1 MDEIA
6 LAVIGGSGVYD
17 MDALADVEEIELETP
32 FGPPSDTIVL
42 GTLHGK
48 RVAFLPRH
56 GRGHRHS
63 PTQVPYRAN
72 IWALKALGVPRIIS
86 INACGSMKERYA
98 PRHVVIPD
106 QIYDHTKQRP
116 LTFFG
121 QGLVAHISLADP
133 YCEELRV
140 LAGEA
145 VQQAGAT
152 VHMGG
157 TFVAIEGP
165 RFSTKAESR
174 IFRQWGVDVIG
185 MTVMPEAA
193 LAREAEICYAS
204 IAHVSD
210 YDVWHETE
218 EAVSVEMLLETL
230 AANAELAQNALRG
243 LIAKL
248 AAVERDC
255 GCGSALAMA
264 LITQRDLIPAETKG
278 KLAPIVGKYLG

>member
-1 MDEIA
+1 
-6 LAVIGGSGVYD
+6 
-17 MDALADVEEIELETP
+17 
-32 FGPPSDTIVL
+32 
-42 GTLHGK
+42 
-48 RVAFLPRH
+48 
-56 GRGHRHS
+56 
-63 PTQVPYRAN
+63 
-72 IWALKALGVPRIIS
+72 
-86 INACGSMKERYA
+86 MKERYA

-106 QIYDHTKQRP
+106 QIYDNTKQRP

-140 LAGEA
+140 LAGDA
-145 VQQAGAT
+145 VGEAGAR

-185 MTVMPEAA
+185 MTAMPEAA
-193 LAREAEICYAS
+193 LAREAEMCYAS

-218 EAVSVEMLLETL
+218 EPVTVEQVIEILH
-230 AANAELAQNALRG
+230 ANAELSKRAIEG
-243 LIAKL
+243 LVQRL
-248 AAVERDC
+248 PETRTCECQD
-255 GCGSALAMA
+255 ALAVA
-264 LITQRDLIPAETKG
+264 LITQRDGIPPETVER
-278 KLAPIVGKYLG
+278 LRPIVGKYLG

>member
-218 EAVSVEMLLETL
+218 EPVTVEQVIAILH
-230 AANAELAQNALRG
+230 ANAALSKRAIEVLVQSLPEGRSCDCQNAL
-243 LIAKL
+243 
-248 AAVERDC
+248 AV
-255 GCGSALAMA
+255 A
-264 LITQRDLIPAETKG
+264 LITQRDQIPPETVER
-278 KLAPIVGKYLG
+278 LRPIVGKYLG